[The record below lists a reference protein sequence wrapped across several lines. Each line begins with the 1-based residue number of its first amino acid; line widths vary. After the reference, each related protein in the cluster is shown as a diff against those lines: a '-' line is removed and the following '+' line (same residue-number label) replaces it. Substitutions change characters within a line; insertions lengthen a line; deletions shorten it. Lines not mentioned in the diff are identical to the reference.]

1 MNKISTT
8 NTMAT
13 IGKTMEMIDIS
24 IEVPVSTVD
33 TTGLANP
40 PVEAVEA
47 NLAAPEDPEMAAAV
61 PPPAIMANDQ
71 VITGSISTKVDTITT
86 VPAKV
91 ANGMA
96 TLSNKL
102 SIYGM

>member
-13 IGKTMEMIDIS
+13 IGRNIEMTDIT

-47 NLAAPEDPEMAAAV
+47 SLAAPEDSEMAAAV

-71 VITGSISTKVDTITT
+71 VIIGSIFTKVDTITT

-96 TLSNKL
+96 ILSNKL